1 MISFV
6 SLFVGF
12 VLGVVPVRLA
22 ASPGVDHV
30 DLHLD
35 GVRVAELRAP
45 FAAPLDLGCEP
56 SPHELVAVAFDAQGR
71 RLQRIRQWI
80 NRPGP
85 LAEASLAVDP
95 SHRVA
100 SLTWRCLTGEV
111 PRAIAVTLDGRPLRV
126 ENPERI
132 DLPSL
137 DPAQVH
143 SLKAVLDF
151 GNDVGAS
158 AEAVFGGPRHSV
170 AVTEMTAVA
179 VALDEGTTLPAPEE
193 MSGWFAREGAPLEV
207 TAVEEGPREVVFVCE
222 GSALAPLGWTFFSDQ
237 RGSASGLPADL
248 GFRFLWPVGRLHAQA
263 ALVSSLYPATRRFTP
278 ADGGV
283 RWVAVKRLEWP
294 PFSPKGERIAD
305 AVAVAGLKAAEQE
318 PRRAVVLLLGPA
330 ASDGSLLTPAEA
342 GTFLEKLNVPLAVW
356 SIGRTPSPEAARWPA
371 ATRIDTARRF
381 EQAVSGLVTD
391 LGRQRIVWIAGSFL
405 PQTIALG
412 PAAAGIRLAR

>member
-22 ASPGVDHV
+22 ATPGVDHV

-56 SPHELVAVAFDAQGR
+56 SPHELVALAYDAQGR
-71 RLQRIRQWI
+71 RLQRVRQWI

-85 LAEASLAVDP
+85 LAEASLSFDAG
-95 SHRVA
+95 HRVA
-100 SLTWRCLTGEV
+100 SLTWRCLTAEV
-111 PRAIAVTLDGRPLRV
+111 PRAIAVTFDGRPIPV

-132 DLPSL
+132 DLPSH
-137 DPAQVH
+137 DPGQVH
-143 SLKAVLDF
+143 SLKAVLEF

-179 VALDEGTTLPAPEE
+179 VDLDEGTTLPAPEE
-193 MSGWFAREGAPLEV
+193 MNRWFVREGAPLEV
-207 TAVEEGPREVVFVCE
+207 TGVEEGPLEVVLVCE

-237 RGSASGLPADL
+237 RGSARGLPADL
-248 GFRFLWPVGRLHAQA
+248 GFRFLWPVGRMRAQS
-263 ALVSSLYPATRRFTP
+263 ALVSNLYPATRRFTP
-278 ADGGV
+278 GDGGV

-294 PFSPKGERIAD
+294 PFSPKGQRIAD
-305 AVAVAGLKAAEQE
+305 AVVVAGLKAAEQE
-318 PRRAVVLLLGPA
+318 HRRAVVLLLGPA

-342 GTFLEKLNVPLAVW
+342 GAFLGKLNVPLAVW
-356 SIGRTPSPEAARWPA
+356 SIGRTPSPEAPRWPGV
-371 ATRIDTARRF
+371 TRIDTARHF
-381 EQAVSGLVTD
+381 EQAVSGLVAR
-391 LGRQRIVWIAGSFL
+391 LERQRIVWVAGSFL
-405 PQTIALG
+405 PQTVAVG
-412 PAAAGIRLAR
+412 PAAAGVRLAR